1 MKKNSAQPDE
11 RCHEDVMAD
20 TAVLRRIMR
29 QSAENVP
36 PVSSDLFARIEA
48 QIDGQQTITA
58 TIDKGQEKTLL
69 TGIMTPLRQ
78 FFSMPQVGWGV
89 AAVQAVGIALFVAF
103 YPANQAYQTLSAE
116 QYSAEQANRQTYYLM
131 FSREARQGDIEQLL
145 QDVGGSIING
155 PGERGIFTLHLADQ
169 HEQSRVTRQEILQ
182 QSSLVTFFE
191 KSY

>member
-1 MKKNSAQPDE
+1 
-11 RCHEDVMAD
+11 MAD

-29 QSAENVP
+29 QSAEDIP

-58 TIDKGQEKTLL
+58 TIDTGQEKSLL
-69 TGIMTPLRQ
+69 TAIMTTLRQ
-78 FFSMPQVGWGV
+78 FFAMPQVGWGV
-89 AAVQAVGIALFVAF
+89 AAVQAVGIALFF
-103 YPANQAYQTLSAE
+103 SLYPANQAYQTLSAE

-155 PGERGIFTLHLADQ
+155 PGTRGIFTLRLTEQ
-169 HEQSRVTRQEILQ
+169 HKQSRVARQEMLQ
-182 QSSLVTFFE
+182 QSPLVTFFE